1 MKTVILASLMSGSL
15 MLAAALPAT
24 AAMAKMNPAVAQKAL
39 NEATMSGEHLFDH
52 GTFGGHR
59 RIHGAGVTCE
69 TCHMAGGRVAGRLP
83 NGKKIP
89 SLVNA
94 AAIFPHYNPMARRIV
109 TLEMQ
114 IQHCVK
120 GGLGGHPPA
129 FGSKAM
135 VDMVAYLHSIA
146 KGQPITPGGMPK

>member
-1 MKTVILASLMSGSL
+1 MNKCKMLSAVAAGL
-15 MLAAALPAT
+15 MLAAALPAG
-24 AAMAKMNPAVAQKAL
+24 AMMKPNPAAEKAL
-39 NEATMSGEHLFDH
+39 NAAAAHGEYLFQH

-59 RIHGAGVTCE
+59 RMHGAGVTCE
-69 TCHMAGGRVAGRLP
+69 TCHMGGGRVAGRLP
-83 NGKKIP
+83 NGKQIP

-94 AAIFPHYNPMARRIV
+94 AAIFPRYAPKAHRVV

-114 IQHCVK
+114 IRHCVK

-129 FGSKAM
+129 FGSTAM
-135 VDMVAYLHSIA
+135 VDMIAYLHSIA